1 MQQLSKTDIA
11 RRQLVT
17 AIRLF
22 FDDSDPVSVYTL
34 AANAWEVID
43 VLCNSNDI
51 DSISNQSRS
60 HIPIGEDLKRD
71 YINSPYRNFF
81 KHADRDVGAMLD
93 GFDDQKCDS
102 IIYLAAEDYMRFKKE
117 SPLEFQVFQLWYL
130 ALFPE
135 KVTDDALA
143 KLLGSIEV
151 YFPKLRELARW
162 EQKRIGRQ
170 VLLRAI
176 GDAVPMSDPGV
187 ESSFDK
193 VQIFT

>member
-22 FDDSDPVSVYTL
+22 FDDSDPVSIYTL

-43 VLCNSNDI
+43 VLCSNSDT

-60 HIPIGEDLKRD
+60 HIPIDEDLKRD

-81 KHADRDVGAMLD
+81 KHADRDVGATLD

-102 IIYLAAEDYMRFKKE
+102 IIYLAAEDYMRFKKV
-117 SPLEFQVFQLWYL
+117 SPLEFQAFQLWYL

-135 KVTDDALA
+135 KVSDDALA
-143 KLLGSIEV
+143 KLMGSIEV
-151 YFPKLRELARW
+151 YFPKIRELVRW
-162 EQKRIGRQ
+162 EQKRMGRE
-170 VLLRAI
+170 VLLKAK
-176 GDAVPMSDPGV
+176 GDVVLMSDPGV
-187 ESSFDK
+187 EPSF
-193 VQIFT
+193 